1 MIQLSVASCQLPYS
15 TRNWQLVTHN
25 WQLAKMTYSIQH
37 ILAIVK
43 GRLLNKDL
51 LDTSIERLLFDSRQL
66 VFPTRSLFFAFK
78 SNRQDGHYFIPE
90 LYKQGVRNFIITQ
103 AVNSL
108 AFPNA
113 NFILVD
119 NSINALQKLVAFHR
133 RKFDFPIIGI
143 TGSNGKTIVKE
154 WLFQLLNTD
163 FKIARSPGS
172 YNSQIGVPLS
182 VWQLATTHNLG
193 IFEAGVSEL
202 KEMKKIAKIIHCT
215 IGVFTNIGAAHS
227 EGFDSQKQ
235 KIKEKIKLFKN
246 AKTIIYCRD
255 DEMIDNILQKE
266 KKGKLFTWSI
276 EKKADLQILTIRK
289 EISKTTIRVLFKK
302 YSFSFAIPFTDT
314 AAIENAIH
322 CCATMLLLGISFEN
336 IQERMPLLE
345 AVSMRLELKK
355 GINNCTIINDS
366 YNSDLTSLELA
377 LNFATKRTDNQSLT
391 LFLSDIL
398 QSGLSAKIL
407 YEKVAQLILAKK
419 INQLYAIGREII
431 AIKTYLPEH
440 FKVSFFKDTAAFLSQ
455 FNPKNFQKTTILL
468 KGARVFQFEKIVNRF
483 EEKVHKTVLEVDL
496 NAIAHNLK
504 IYGKYLKTNT
514 KLIAMVKAS
523 AYGSGAVEV
532 AKILEFYKVDYL
544 AVAYAD
550 EGIELRKAGIQL
562 PIIVLNP
569 EATSFAALIRYNL
582 EPEIYSLDLLAQ
594 LVAFLP
600 NKELIDIH
608 LKLDTGMHRLGFEE
622 EQLTDLL
629 TLLKNKPSIRIKTV
643 FSHLAASDMSM
654 HDDFTQ
660 TQVAHFL
667 EMYEH
672 LCHHLSY
679 RPARHI
685 LNSSGILRFSQ
696 YQFEMVRLG
705 IGLYGID
712 GSEIVQKQLKVV
724 NTLKATISQIKQVDS
739 KDTVGYNRSGRIN
752 QTKRIATINIGYA
765 DGLARKAG
773 NGRYAVSVQ
782 GKKALI
788 IGNVCMDM
796 CMIDVTDIAEVKIGD
811 EVIIFGEHPT
821 VADLANSLETI
832 PYEVFT
838 SVSNRVKR
846 IYFRS

>member
-1 MIQLSVASCQLPYS
+1 
-15 TRNWQLVTHN
+15 
-25 WQLAKMTYSIQH
+25 
-37 ILAIVK
+37 
-43 GRLLNKDL
+43 LNKDL
-51 LDTSIERLLFDSRQL
+51 FNSSIERLLFDSRQL
-66 VFPTRSLFFAFK
+66 VFPIRTLFFAFK
-78 SNRQDGHYFIPE
+78 SNRQDGHQFIPE
-90 LYKQGVRNFIITQ
+90 LYEQGVRNFIVTQ
-103 AVNSL
+103 ASDSNI
-108 AFPNA
+108 FPDA

-119 NSINALQKLVAFHR
+119 NSIKALQKLVAFHR
-133 RKFDFPIIGI
+133 RQFTFPIIGV

-154 WLFQLLNTD
+154 WLFQLLNPN
-163 FKIARSPGS
+163 FKIARNPGS

-182 VWQLATTHNLG
+182 VWQLDATHNLG
-193 IFEAGVSEL
+193 IFEAGISEP
-202 KEMKKIAKIIHCT
+202 KEMKKIAKVIHCT
-215 IGVFTNIGAAHS
+215 IGIFTNIGEAHS
-227 EGFDSQKQ
+227 EGFRSQKQ
-235 KIKEKIKLFKN
+235 KIKEKIKLFKY
-246 AKTIIYCRD
+246 TDTLIYG
-255 DEMIDNILQKE
+255 IDNQLVHKIITAAKI
-266 KKGKLFTWSI
+266 KPTLFTWSSR
-276 EKKADLQILTIRK
+276 KKADLQILTIKK
-289 EISKTTIRVLFKK
+289 EANKTTLTLLYKEQ
-302 YSFSFAIPFTDT
+302 SFSFTIPFTDA

-322 CCATMLLLGISFEN
+322 CCATMLLLEISFTE
-336 IQERMPLLE
+336 IQKRMLLLE
-345 AVSMRLELKK
+345 AVSMRLELKE

-377 LNFATKRTDNQSLT
+377 LNFATKRADNQSLT

-398 QSGLSAKIL
+398 QSGLSPQIL

-419 INQLYAIGREII
+419 VNRLYAIGQEIKV
-431 AIKTYLPEH
+431 IKNYLPKN
-440 FKVSFFKDTAAFLSQ
+440 FRASFFKNTTTFLNQ
-455 FNPKNFQKTTILL
+455 FIAQNFQKDTILL
-468 KGARVFQFEKIVNRF
+468 KGSRIFQFEKIVNRF

-504 IYGKYLKTNT
+504 VYGKYLKTNT

-569 EATSFAALIRYNL
+569 EVASFAALVRYKL
-582 EPEIYSLDLLAQ
+582 EPEIYSLDLLTQ
-594 LVAFLP
+594 LLAFLP
-600 NKELIDIH
+600 DKQAIDIH
-608 LKLDTGMHRLGFEE
+608 LKLDTGMHRLGFEK
-622 EQLTDLL
+622 EQLRELL
-629 TLLKNKPSIRIKTV
+629 TLLKNNLSIRVKTV
-643 FSHLAASDMSM
+643 FSHLAASDMAA
-654 HDDFTQ
+654 HDNFTQ

-667 EMYEH
+667 EMYEQ
-672 LCHHLSY
+672 LCHHLRY
-679 RPARHI
+679 RPDRHI

-712 GSEIVQKQLKVV
+712 GSEIVQQQLKIV

-739 KDTVGYNRSGRIN
+739 TDTVGYNRSGRIN

-782 GKKALI
+782 GKQAPI

-811 EVIIFGEHPT
+811 EVIIFGRNPT
-821 VADLANSLETI
+821 VDDLANCLETI